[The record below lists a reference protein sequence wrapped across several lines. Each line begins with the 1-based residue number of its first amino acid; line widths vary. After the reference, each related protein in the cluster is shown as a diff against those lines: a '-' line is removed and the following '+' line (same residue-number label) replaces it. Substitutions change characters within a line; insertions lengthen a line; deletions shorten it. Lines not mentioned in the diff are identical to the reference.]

1 MKKHHKWK
9 PDVDAPRGPELED
22 LPLFA
27 PRVPGEVLPVK
38 RPAARKSDPATS
50 KEAAGVATHDLRPLQ
65 LAVLEA
71 FAVHGDLTPR
81 DAERLERFR
90 EYAPSTIRKRI
101 SELSS
106 DELPAVLLEVVGI
119 DRTKRAPCRI
129 YRITT
134 AGLETI
140 KRARSSTGE

>member
-27 PRVPGEVLPVK
+27 PRIPGEALPV
-38 RPAARKSDPATS
+38 RAPAARRSDPQTS
-50 KEAAGVATHDLRPLQ
+50 KEAAAVATSNLRPLQ

-71 FAVHGDLTPR
+71 FDVHGDLTPR
-81 DAERLERFR
+81 GAERLERFT

-106 DELPAVLLEVVGI
+106 DELPEKLLEVVGI

-129 YRITT
+129 YRLTE
-134 AGLETI
+134 AGRATI
-140 KRARSSTGE
+140 KRARSPSAE